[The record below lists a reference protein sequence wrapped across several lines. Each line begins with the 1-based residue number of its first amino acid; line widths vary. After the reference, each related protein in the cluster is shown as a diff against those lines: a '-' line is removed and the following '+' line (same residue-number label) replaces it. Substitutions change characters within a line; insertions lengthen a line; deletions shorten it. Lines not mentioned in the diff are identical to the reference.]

1 MSEKTKKYRCHRI
14 GACPLAAD
22 PNDTNSIICIN
33 DQGEWTDPYP
43 RVDDEDLMRCPSGFE
58 GCEKNLKPLKDDAS
72 KTWFLY
78 GGIALTVIV
87 GGILLFTLTGQ
98 PSEKQRKEN
107 AAKQLK
113 EIWPWLQVR

>member
-22 PNDTNSIICIN
+22 PNDANSIICIN
-33 DQGEWTDPYP
+33 DHGEWSDPHP

-58 GCEKNLKPLKDDAS
+58 GCEKNLKPIKDEAS

-78 GGIALTVIV
+78 GGIALAVII
-87 GGILLFTLTGQ
+87 GIILLILLNGQ